1 MQHNTT
7 MQCHKRGLNAD
18 HVTTKT
24 KTKTMSTKKIKT
36 MSIQKKVR
44 HCGRVQIAG
53 QRTFPTGAAGTAGQ
67 GSEFPANTITKIKMM
82 KITRQWHGL

>member
-24 KTKTMSTKKIKT
+24 KTKTMS
-36 MSIQKKVR
+36 IQKKVR

-53 QRTFPTGAAGTAGQ
+53 RRTFPTGAAGTAGQ